1 MRYWL
6 LFVVLALLSACAP
19 QPEPLPVPLPTAE
32 MVAAPRP
39 LYFPI
44 AVKSAPLVLDQRAGP
59 EVCMAW
65 SGQFL
70 AEAQQDFGSQFYYHS
85 ATWRVPSVT
94 AVPIV
99 RSRPG
104 QREDV
109 AEQLLYLKSIDWRG
123 LVLLANEP
131 DMPDQDAIAQPRDMA
146 GLYWYA
152 TQVLPNATF
161 VTPNT
166 ISVQYLDEFLD
177 YAELRAKDRVGVH
190 IYQGAAGTA
199 VHTWPSVW
207 LQAVERVLAR
217 HGVGNALW
225 VSEVGIDESWSQ
237 EAGDRYARE
246 LFDSRAEAV
255 CVYTTTCGGWLP
267 GCGYDLYKS
276 GTLTTG
282 GNALKSVLRPFA
294 EQTAAYP

>member
-1 MRYWL
+1 MIRYVL
-6 LFVVLALLSACAP
+6 LILTLIGVSCAP
-19 QPEPLPVPLPTAE
+19 QPLPAPLPTAE
-32 MVAAPRP
+32 MIAAPQP
-39 LYFPI
+39 VYLP
-44 AVKSAPLVLDQRAGP
+44 AVIMSAPLVVDQRAGP

-65 SGQFL
+65 SGQYL
-70 AEAQQDFGSQFYYHS
+70 SEARLDFGAQLYYHS

-99 RSRPG
+99 RARPG
-104 QREDV
+104 QREDI

-152 TQVLPNATF
+152 TQLLPNATF
-161 VTPNT
+161 ITPNT
-166 ISVQYLDEFLD
+166 ISVQYLDDFLD
-177 YAELRAKDRVGVH
+177 YATLREKDRVGVH

-207 LQAVERVLAR
+207 LQAVERVLAQ
-217 HGVGNALW
+217 HGVHNALW

-237 EAGDRYARE
+237 ETSGRYAAE
-246 LFDSRAEAV
+246 LFGSGAEVV
-255 CVYTTTCGGWLP
+255 CVYTTTCGNWLP
-267 GCGYDLYKS
+267 GCGYDLYQS
-276 GTLTTG
+276 GGALTTG
-282 GNALKSVLRPFA
+282 GNALRSVVRPSA
-294 EQTAAYP
+294 QQAAYP

>member
-1 MRYWL
+1 MKYWL
-6 LFVVLALLSACAP
+6 LPALILLVACSP
-19 QPEPLPVPLPTAE
+19 QPQPLPAPLPTAE
-32 MVAAPRP
+32 MAVAQPP

-44 AVKSAPLVLDQRAGP
+44 AVKSAPLVADQRVGP

-65 SGQFL
+65 SGQYL
-70 AEAQQDFGSQFYYHS
+70 DAAQRDFGSQLYYHS

-99 RSRPG
+99 RARPG
-104 QREDV
+104 QREDI

-152 TQVLPNATF
+152 TQLLPNATF

-166 ISVQYLDEFLD
+166 ISIQYLDQFLD
-177 YAELRAKDRVGVH
+177 YATLRSKDRVGVH
-190 IYQGAAGTA
+190 VYQGAAGTA
-199 VHTWPSVW
+199 VHTWPAVW
-207 LQAVERVLAR
+207 LQNVERVLAQ
-217 HGVGNALW
+217 HGVHNALW
-225 VSEVGIDESWSQ
+225 ISEVGIDEAWSQ
-237 EAGDRYARE
+237 LISDRYARE
-246 LFDSRAEAV
+246 LFNSRAEVV
-255 CVYTTTCGGWLP
+255 CVYTTTCGNWLP

-276 GTLTTG
+276 GAALTTG
-282 GNALKSVLRPFA
+282 GNALKSVVRPA
-294 EQTAAYP
+294 DQQAAYP

>member
-1 MRYWL
+1 MIYL
-6 LFVVLALLSACAP
+6 IVALIALAACAP
-19 QPEPLPVPLPTAE
+19 QPQPLPAPLPTAE

-44 AVKSAPLVLDQRAGP
+44 AVMSAPLVVDQRAGP

-65 SGQFL
+65 SGQYL
-70 AEAQQDFGSQFYYHS
+70 SEARRDFGAQLYYHS

-99 RSRPG
+99 RARPG
-104 QREDV
+104 QREDI

-152 TQVLPNATF
+152 TQLLPNATF
-161 VTPNT
+161 VAPNT
-166 ISVQYLDEFLD
+166 ISIQYLDEFLD
-177 YAELRAKDRVGVH
+177 YATLRSKDRVGVH
-190 IYQGAAGTA
+190 VYQGAAGTA

-207 LQAVERVLAR
+207 LQSVERVLAQ
-217 HGVGNALW
+217 HGVHNALW
-225 VSEVGIDESWSQ
+225 VSEVGIDESWSR
-237 EAGDRYARE
+237 ETSGRYAAE
-246 LFDSRAEAV
+246 LFDSRAEVV

-267 GCGYDLYKS
+267 GCGYDLYQS
-276 GTLTTG
+276 GGALTTG
-282 GNALKSVLRPFA
+282 GNALRSVVRPSA
-294 EQTAAYP
+294 QQQAAYP